1 MTREEFSS
9 FDSVIDYLKTA
20 PEGTYVDNYDVG
32 NGTLARVSAKEA
44 LEYYEACR
52 DIASADELATFKDVL
67 DVWNINDVKKQVE
80 EGGEA
85 ALFGY
90 WLYTA
95 DAITTE
101 QEGWDDEDEAKDIDF
116 SEYPYWMTTEDD
128 AGPIGYDDL
137 DEAIKDIIQDDE
149 DEEE

>member
-32 NGTLARVSAKEA
+32 NGTLARVSAKKA
-44 LEYYEACR
+44 LGYYEACR

-80 EGGEA
+80 EEGEA
-85 ALFGY
+85 ELCGY

-95 DAITTE
+95 EAITTE
-101 QEGWDDEDEAKDIDF
+101 QEGLDDEDEAKDIDF
-116 SEYPYWMTTEDD
+116 SEYPYWMTTGDD